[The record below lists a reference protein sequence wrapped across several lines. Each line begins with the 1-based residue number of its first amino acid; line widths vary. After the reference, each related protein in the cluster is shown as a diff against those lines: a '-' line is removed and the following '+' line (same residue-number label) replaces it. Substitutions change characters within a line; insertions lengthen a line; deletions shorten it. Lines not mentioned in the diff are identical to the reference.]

1 MKGEILVQEVK
12 SEIMKW
18 EFLAGMEPNQIIEW
32 EMNHS
37 LGKWTDFNIE
47 AFEFGVDIGG
57 DVLQIL
63 LDEIVEDLVNF
74 RKVTV

>member
-1 MKGEILVQEVK
+1 
-12 SEIMKW
+12 
-18 EFLAGMEPNQIIEW
+18 
-32 EMNHS
+32 MNHS
-37 LGKWTDFNIE
+37 LGKWADFNIE